1 MRCYSVDENIREY
14 HSPAEAHQPGN
25 GPWQQRV
32 KTRLET
38 NGNIKMKATHSKA
51 FTQPCLRSL
60 DFINWDVSQSVQSA
74 HSSSFNYPSNF
85 WLEIENCM
93 TKFCFQFFSQI
104 IIGICTFEL
113 FVRYL
118 EKISTC
124 DNCILLQHPAHNGCI
139 YWSRVYHYS
148 PLQIR
153 EVHSNPIMM
162 ESGGYITCL
171 LLFIMSSV
179 QYTLCTVGWF
189 LPALDASK

>member
-38 NGNIKMKATHSKA
+38 NGNIKMKATRSKA

-85 WLEIENCM
+85 WLEIEIFWQN
-93 TKFCFQFFSQI
+93 FVSIFFLLNNWKMNRS
-104 IIGICTFEL
+104 TFKL
-113 FVRYL
+113 LSDIWKVH
-118 EKISTC
+118 TC
-124 DNCILLQHPAHNGCI
+124 VNCISIQHPAQTVASISHVFTI
-139 YWSRVYHYS
+139 PVLHSQSR
-148 PLQIR
+148 
-153 EVHSNPIMM
+153 
-162 ESGGYITCL
+162 
-171 LLFIMSSV
+171 
-179 QYTLCTVGWF
+179 
-189 LPALDASK
+189 

>member
-51 FTQPCLRSL
+51 FTQPCLRSF

-85 WLEIENCM
+85 WLEVENYL
-93 TKFCFQFFSQI
+93 TKFCFQFFLLNNWKMYRS
-104 IIGICTFEL
+104 TFKLLSDIWKVLEL
-113 FVRYL
+113 IVFQSSIQHKRL
-118 EKISTC
+118 H
-124 DNCILLQHPAHNGCI
+124 LL
-139 YWSRVYHYS
+139 V
-148 PLQIR
+148 
-153 EVHSNPIMM
+153 
-162 ESGGYITCL
+162 TCL
-171 LLFIMSSV
+171 PF
-179 QYTLCTVGWF
+179 QYSTPSPDKRWERSIVTPSWWRVE
-189 LPALDASK
+189 DT